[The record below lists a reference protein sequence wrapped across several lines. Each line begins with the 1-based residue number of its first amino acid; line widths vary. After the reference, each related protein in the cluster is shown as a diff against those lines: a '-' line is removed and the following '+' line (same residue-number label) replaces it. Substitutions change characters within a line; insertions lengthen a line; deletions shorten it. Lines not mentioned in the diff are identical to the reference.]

1 MSESSAQ
8 QELSRRLSERQ
19 LLVVTGKG
27 GVGKSAMTAAL
38 GHSLAARG
46 RRTLVLEIDPRENLH
61 QLLDVPPSGGAMVP
75 VGERLYLQNL
85 KPKDVVD
92 WVVAD
97 RVPIGMVVRRIKQSA
112 VYERFAE
119 GAPGLKEVAIL
130 GHCLRAV
137 RGEIEGAPRID
148 TVVLDAPAT
157 GHGIYLLTAARLF
170 AEAIGEGP
178 MATLARD
185 VADFVAGDEAGV
197 VVVTLAEELPVDE
210 SLELRQSLVERF
222 GRQPDLLIANGVYP
236 PVPAAE
242 ATGAEATG
250 NGADPDA
257 SDADDDPLTA
267 LWRRR
272 RRVNEH
278 ELARLAEH
286 WEGPQVTVPLLP
298 IDPGSALV
306 AALREAIDDQLAL
319 VPDPEGAR

>member
-1 MSESSAQ
+1 MSESSA
-8 QELSRRLSERQ
+8 EREPSHGLLTRQ

-61 QLLDVPPSGGAMVP
+61 QLLDVPPSGGAIVP
-75 VGERLYLQNL
+75 VGERLFLQNL

-137 RGEIEGAPRID
+137 RGEIEDAPRID

-178 MATLARD
+178 MATLAREA
-185 VADFVAGDEAGV
+185 ADFVAGEEAGV

-210 SLELRQSLVERF
+210 SLELRQSLVDRF

-236 PVPAAE
+236 PLPADDGSTA
-242 ATGAEATG
+242 GAEPEG
-250 NGADPDA
+250 
-257 SDADDDPLTA
+257 DPLLA

-278 ELARLAEH
+278 ELARLVER
-286 WEGPQVTVPLLP
+286 WKGPRVTVPLLP
-298 IDPGSALV
+298 IDPGPTLV
-306 AALREAIDDQLAL
+306 RALRGKVDDQLDQAL
-319 VPDPEGAR
+319 ASERAATEDGAMESA